1 MKLENNLFQKSYLYF
16 IGFFLLVLTGFWFT
30 YFSKLFE
37 QENYRMH
44 AHGIALI
51 LWCLML
57 IAQAFLIRIKKNAL
71 HRFIGKFSYLLV
83 PVILF
88 TTLDLLRYQLQK
100 KTVLGTM
107 DFFFVALVVNA
118 LVAFVIFFGL
128 AIFYRKKSTLHARYM
143 ICTIFPMITP
153 ATDRIVHIYFPSLL
167 PFLPSIEGNPIAPT
181 VGFFI
186 GDLIML
192 GLSIWDWRSHRRW
205 NVFPF
210 ALVVLLIYHYSVLN
224 FYKFEFWQAFS
235 RYFFGS

>member
-16 IGFFLLVLTGFWFT
+16 IAFFLLVLTGFWFT
-30 YFSKLFE
+30 YFSKIFE

-83 PVILF
+83 PVMLF
-88 TTLDLLRYQLQK
+88 TTLDLLHYQLHK

-128 AIFYRKKSTLHARYM
+128 AIFYRRKSTLHARYM

-153 ATDRIVHIYFPSLL
+153 ATDRIVHIYFPYFL

-186 GDLIML
+186 GDLLLL

>member
-16 IGFFLLVLTGFWFT
+16 IAFFLLVLTGFWFT

-88 TTLDLLRYQLQK
+88 TTLDLLRYQLHK

-128 AIFYRKKSTLHARYM
+128 AIFYRRKSTLHARYM

-153 ATDRIVHIYFPSLL
+153 ATDRIVHIYFPPLL
-167 PFLPSIEGNPIAPT
+167 PFLPSIEGNPIAPV

-186 GDLIML
+186 GDLLML

-205 NVFPF
+205 NIFPF
-210 ALVVLLIYHYSVLN
+210 ALAVLLIYHYSVLN

>member
-1 MKLENNLFQKSYLYF
+1 
-16 IGFFLLVLTGFWFT
+16 
-30 YFSKLFE
+30 
-37 QENYRMH
+37 
-44 AHGIALI
+44 
-51 LWCLML
+51 
-57 IAQAFLIRIKKNAL
+57 
-71 HRFIGKFSYLLV
+71 
-83 PVILF
+83 
-88 TTLDLLRYQLQK
+88 
-100 KTVLGTM
+100 M

-167 PFLPSIEGNPIAPT
+167 PFLPSIEGNPIAPV

-186 GDLIML
+186 GDLLML

-210 ALVVLLIYHYSVLN
+210 ALAVLLIYHYSVLN